1 MAELRLNA
9 ESSVEEI
16 KTLLEANLN
25 FGIVPHADPI
35 AKGIGK
41 GIYFWF
47 IKVSALPLIS
57 KFVEILTFQPSVYK
71 EIEGEK
77 YVLVYLG
84 TAGTGK
90 SGGGNLTQR
99 LNWHIG
105 QKHSES
111 NICHGTLSTLR
122 AGLGSLLSDDLIILN
137 TEGIVNKL
145 MENSFKV
152 YWIEYIEEGI
162 IDSDE
167 FILIQ
172 KLRPVLNLKNN
183 PNALMG
189 APLNPTQYYKRR
201 RALVYSNTRERIGC
215 GSGESDDVM
224 SSTKPIKNLE
234 SYNHQVIEDIGNCI
248 TFIVIKGQ
256 RIDKVIRGIEGLP
269 TGHCTYAIYNSE
281 NGEEI
286 RKGFTG
292 SKVKVNPNAQNIY
305 TYFTHS
311 DSNKDS
317 RYLNILN
324 LMINENIE
332 EVTVRVCKLE
342 VL

>member
-9 ESSVEEI
+9 ESSIDEI
-16 KTLLEANLN
+16 KTLLEVNLN
-25 FGIVPHADPI
+25 VGLVPHADSIPE
-35 AKGIGK
+35 GLGK

-47 IKVSALPLIS
+47 IKVSDLPLIS
-57 KFVEILTFQPSVYK
+57 KFVEILNFEPSVYK

-77 YVLVYLG
+77 YVLVYIG

-105 QKHSES
+105 QNHSES

-122 AGLGSLLSDDLIILN
+122 AGLGSLLSNDLIIEA
-137 TEGIVNKL
+137 TEVLVNHL

-152 YWIEYIEEGI
+152 YWIEYAEVGL

-189 APLNPTQYYKRR
+189 APVNPTKLYKSR
-201 RALVYSNTRERIGC
+201 RALVYKNTRERIGC
-215 GSGESDDVM
+215 GSGESDEIM
-224 SSTKPIKNLE
+224 KKTQPTKDTPFYEYQVLE
-234 SYNHQVIEDIGNCI
+234 DDGNCVS
-248 TFIVIKGQ
+248 FFVSQGQ
-256 RIDKVIRGIEGLP
+256 RIDEVVRGIEGLS
-269 TGHCTYAIYNSE
+269 TGHCSYIIFNSS

-286 RKGFTG
+286 KSGSTG
-292 SKVKVNPNAQNIY
+292 RNVDINPDAQNIY
-305 TYFTHS
+305 TYFSNS
-311 DSNKDS
+311 DTDGNS
-317 RYLNILN
+317 RYSNIEKRMN
-324 LMINENIE
+324 DENIE
-332 EVTVRVCKLE
+332 EVTVRVCEK
-342 VL
+342 

>member
-9 ESSVEEI
+9 ESSVDEI

-25 FGIVPHADPI
+25 IGIVPHTDPI
-35 AKGIGK
+35 AEGLGK

-47 IKVSALPLIS
+47 IKVSDLPLIS
-57 KFVEILTFQPSVYK
+57 RFVEILNFEPSVYK
-71 EIEGEK
+71 EIEGVK

-105 QKHSES
+105 QNHSES

-122 AGLGSLLSDDLIILN
+122 AGLGSLLSNDLIVEA
-137 TEGIVNKL
+137 TEVLVNHL

-152 YWIEYIEEGI
+152 YWIEYAEVSL

-189 APLNPTQYYKRR
+189 APANHTKLYKKR
-201 RALVYSNTRERIGC
+201 RALVYKNTRDRIGC
-215 GSGESDDVM
+215 GSGESDEVM
-224 SSTKPIKNLE
+224 RSTKPIKDLE
-234 SYNHQVIEDIGNCI
+234 SFNHQIIEDVENCI
-248 TFIVIKGQ
+248 SFIVVKGQ
-256 RIDKVIRGIEGLP
+256 RIDKIVRGIEGLP

-286 RKGFTG
+286 KSGSTG
-292 SKVKVNPNAQNIY
+292 RNVDVNQDAQNIY
-305 TYFTHS
+305 TYFSNS
-311 DSNKDS
+311 DSDGNS
-317 RYLNILN
+317 RYSNIEKIMN
-324 LMINENIE
+324 DGNIE
-332 EVTVRVCKLE
+332 EITVKVCKK
-342 VL
+342 

>member
-1 MAELRLNA
+1 MLELRLKE
-9 ESSVEEI
+9 ESSVDEI
-16 KTLLEANLN
+16 TTLLETSLKIG
-25 FGIVPHADPI
+25 FVPHADPI
-35 AKGIGK
+35 SEGLGK

-47 IKVSALPLIS
+47 IKVSALPQIS
-57 KFVEILTFQPSVYK
+57 KFVEILTFEPSVYK

-84 TAGTGK
+84 TAGTGR

-105 QKHSES
+105 QNHTES

-122 AGLGSLLSDDLIILN
+122 AGLGSLLSNDLIIDA
-137 TEGIVNKL
+137 TEELVNHL

-152 YWIEYIEEGI
+152 YWIEYAEEGL

-189 APLNPTQYYKRR
+189 APAKPTNLYKKRR
-201 RALVYSNTRERIGC
+201 AVVYKNTRDRIGC
-215 GSGESDDVM
+215 VSPESDDAM
-224 SSTKPIKNLE
+224 RSTKPTKDLE
-234 SYNHQVIEDIGNCI
+234 SFNHQITEDIGNCFS
-248 TFIVIKGQ
+248 FIVIKGQ
-256 RIDKVIRGIEGLP
+256 RIDKVVRGIEGLP

-286 RKGFTG
+286 KSGSTG
-292 SKVKVNPNAQNIY
+292 RNVDVNPNAQNIY
-305 TYFTHS
+305 TYFSNS
-311 DSNKDS
+311 DSDGNS
-317 RYLNILN
+317 RYLNIEKMMN
-324 LMINENIE
+324 DGNTE
-332 EVTVRVCKLE
+332 EITVKFCKK
-342 VL
+342 